1 MSYQQYRNAKIKG
14 VSVLFGTIAVMTY
27 AACVLVEVV

>member
-14 VSVLFGTIAVMTY
+14 VSVLFGAIAIMTF
-27 AACVLVEVV
+27 AACVLVEVM